1 MKAFWGRQQ
10 IHEFKELLEHKFFAD
25 LETYCVLTRSFP
37 TEVLELKSNQKEA
50 ADTRPVL
57 HANNVC
63 NSGIPNVLVVS
74 EDIDVITLV

>member
-1 MKAFWGRQQ
+1 M
-10 IHEFKELLEHKFFAD
+10 
-25 LETYCVLTRSFP
+25 LTRSFP

-74 EDIDVITLV
+74 EDTDVITLV